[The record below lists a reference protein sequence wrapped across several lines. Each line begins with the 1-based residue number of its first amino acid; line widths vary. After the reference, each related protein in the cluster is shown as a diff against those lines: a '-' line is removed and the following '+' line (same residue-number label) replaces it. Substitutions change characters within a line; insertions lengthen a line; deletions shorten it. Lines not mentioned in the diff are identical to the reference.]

1 MTIVPDRDL
10 QSALN
15 DALADAFPTTPIAW
29 ENVKFTPTV
38 GTTYF
43 RVWLLPAKSDVM
55 TLGPSPW
62 IDRGGIFQVSVFAPI
77 GTGFGA
83 PKGKAAEV
91 VAAFKANTS
100 FIYNGL
106 LVIIDK
112 SWISSG
118 MNDEAGWYSIPV
130 NIQYRVYFAD

>member
-15 DALADAFPTTPIAW
+15 DALADAFPTMPIAW

-43 RVWLLPAKSDVM
+43 RVHLLRAKSDVK
-55 TLGPSPW
+55 TLGQSPW
-62 IDRGGIFQVSVFAPI
+62 IERQGIFQVSVFSPI

-83 PKGKAAEV
+83 PIGKAAEI
-91 VAAFKANTS
+91 VAAFKASTS
-100 FIYNGL
+100 FVYNGL
-106 LVIIDK
+106 TVTIVLA
-112 SWISSG
+112 WIG
-118 MNDEAGWYSIPV
+118 DGLDDEAGWHNTPV
-130 NIQYRVYFAD
+130 NIQYRCHFAD

>member
-1 MTIVPDRDL
+1 MTIVPDVDL

-15 DALADAFPTTPIAW
+15 DALADAFPDEQVAW

-38 GTTYF
+38 GTMYF

-62 IDRGGIFQVSVFAPI
+62 IERQGIFQVSVFAPI

-83 PKGKAAEV
+83 PKRKAAEV

-100 FIYNGL
+100 FVYNGL

-118 MNDEAGWYSIPV
+118 MNDDTGWYSVPV
-130 NIQYRVYFAD
+130 NIQFRCHFRD